1 MRKKQDSRPIGKSR
15 SPKESAKRYA
25 VQVIPGLE
33 DLARME
39 IEQALENVSGTVNLP
54 AGERNST
61 VVFSSRSAPPRPEKL
76 RLAEDLFRVVVEAR
90 EVGTGP
96 EGLAAIGESLDHP
109 EIWSDA
115 LAEWRYLH
123 HARQKNKTSYR
134 IVSRADSSALFSRHA
149 LARHTERILKRF
161 TKPGWLPVE
170 NQAEVEV
177 WLQLTQR
184 HFVAMLR
191 LSDPTMRHRT
201 YKEYHLP
208 GSLRPTLAAA
218 LVTLTDPKPSDR
230 FLDPMCGVGTI
241 PLERSL
247 WGPARMIAGADINPE
262 ALFYCRQNSDQ
273 VDGPPAWLHCDAAS
287 LPFPDY
293 SIDRV
298 ATNLPFGE
306 KSGNPKEIPS
316 LYGRVVSE
324 VGRILRP
331 GGIAVFLTS
340 RKSTLLKAIGDRG
353 PLYRIKSVRVKIL
366 GRSAEI
372 TKVIKK

>member
-1 MRKKQDSRPIGKSR
+1 MRRR
-15 SPKESAKRYA
+15 SARSTRVKPPSDQEKAKRYA

-33 DLARME
+33 DLARKE
-39 IEQALENVSGTVNLP
+39 IEGALEAVSGVDVLP

-61 VVFSSRSAPPRPEKL
+61 VVFSSDSTPPRPDKL
-76 RLAEDLFRVVVEAR
+76 RLAEDLFRVIVEVR
-90 EVGTGP
+90 PVKDGP
-96 EGLAAIGESLDHP
+96 DGLLQIEESLDQP
-109 EIWSDA
+109 EIWNDA

-123 HARQKNKTSYR
+123 HARKKSTVGYR
-134 IVSRADSSALFSRHA
+134 IVSRADSSASFSRHS
-149 LARHTERILKRF
+149 LGRHAEKALKRF
-161 TKPGWLPVE
+161 AKPKWLPAE
-170 NQAEVEV
+170 DQAEVEV
-177 WLQLTQR
+177 WLQLTKGR
-184 HFVAMLR
+184 FVAMLR
-191 LSDPTMRHRT
+191 LSDQTMRHRT

-218 LVTLTDPKPSDR
+218 LVTLTDPKPFDR

-262 ALFYCRQNSDQ
+262 AMFYCSQNSGQ
-273 VDGPPAWLHCDAAS
+273 VDDPPAWILGDASS

-306 KSGNPKEIPS
+306 KSGDPKEIPS
-316 LYGRVVSE
+316 LYRRVVSE
-324 VGRILRP
+324 VGRVLRP

-340 RKSTLLKAIGDRG
+340 KKHILLKAIGDKG
-353 PLYRIKSVRVKIL
+353 PLYRIGSIKVRIL
-366 GRSAEI
+366 GRSANVVR
-372 TKVIKK
+372 VIKK